1 MSKFDYDAIVE
12 NNIDFLNRKRL
23 KFRKIT
29 SKKDIRIGNKRL
41 VGMLS
46 MAKCVEN
53 KKNKYKDI

>member
-12 NNIDFLNRKRL
+12 SNIEFLNRKRL

-29 SKKDIRIGNKRL
+29 SKKDIRMGNKRL

-46 MAKCVEN
+46 MSKSIEN
-53 KKNKYKDI
+53 KKHKYQDI